1 MAYFLFQTALLST
14 VAVISGTI
22 IGWWLHYYYGS
33 KSRKFATSSDKDLT
47 LVKDYL
53 AQSIKENARLKM
65 QLKQT
70 EEKLDS
76 LVKSEIPIV
85 DGVDFE
91 AYKAFENTVKE
102 VNLRK
107 YLN

>member
-1 MAYFLFQTALLST
+1 MSYFLYQMALVSSI
-14 VAVISGTI
+14 AVISGSI
-22 IGWWLHYYYGS
+22 IGWWLHHYYGVS
-33 KSRKFATSSDKDLT
+33 KRDQSDKDLS

-53 AQSIKENARLKM
+53 GESIKENARLKL
-65 QLKQT
+65 QLKQS
-70 EEKLDS
+70 EEKVETLIYEEEP
-76 LVKSEIPIV
+76 KI

-102 VNLRK
+102 ANLQK